1 VKRAAPTP
9 GRIARWIA
17 LATLAIASPAAA
29 EALVSTIS
37 SSHVEI
43 TSTYTGA
50 DLVVFGVIERDG
62 RMGARTEAYDVVVTA
77 RGPDGN
83 AVVREK
89 VRLGPIWMNLDQRK
103 FVGVPATLAVLS
115 NRPVG
120 EITETHLRRRYRL
133 GLEMQV
139 GPGGTDIAWDASF
152 LDALLRLKRDA
163 GLYVE
168 VPTGVTFLTPTIF
181 KAKVPVPATA
191 PVGTYKVEVA
201 LLSGGLE
208 LARTET
214 GFEVGKVGFEA
225 TVARHAR
232 QHGWFYGLITVAIA
246 LAFGYTASIIFRR
259 D

>member
-1 VKRAAPTP
+1 MSRLATTAGALGLLLGCMGPAAP
-9 GRIARWIA
+9 
-17 LATLAIASPAAA
+17 
-29 EALVSTIS
+29 EALISTIS
-37 SSHVEI
+37 SAHVQI

-50 DLVVFGVIERDG
+50 ELVVFGVIERDG
-62 RMGARTEAYDVVVTA
+62 RVGAQTEPYDVVVTA
-77 RGPDGN
+77 RGPAAN

-89 VRLGPIWMNLDQRK
+89 VRFGPIWMNLDQRK
-103 FVGVPATLAVLS
+103 FVDVPVTLAVLS

-139 GPGGTDIAWDASF
+139 GPGGTDVAWDAAF
-152 LDALLRLKRDA
+152 LDALLRLKRES

-168 VPTGVTFLTPTIF
+168 KPAAVTFLTPSIF
-181 KAKVPVPATA
+181 QATVPVPALA
-191 PVGTYKVEVA
+191 PVGAYKVEVA

-214 GFEVGKVGFEA
+214 GFAVGKVGFEA
-225 TVARHAR
+225 AVARYAR
-232 QHGWFYGLITVAIA
+232 LHGWFYGLITVAMA
-246 LAFGYTASIIFRR
+246 LVFGYTASIIFRR